1 MEQPVITMKNIRKSY
16 GSGLGRTPK
25 VAVADL
31 SLELEKGDILGL
43 LGPNG
48 AGKTTTIK
56 VLLGIVFPEGGEG
69 SLLGKPLG
77 DRSAHR
83 RLGFL
88 PEQPYFYGFLNAEK
102 GLELYG
108 KFFGLDGETIRRRTA
123 DLLELVGL
131 QADSHLTLDK
141 YSKGML
147 QRFGIAQAL
156 LNDPELVIMDE
167 PSSGLDPVGQK
178 EVQDVLLQLK
188 SEGRTIFLS
197 SHQLS
202 EVESICDS
210 VSIVN
215 LGKAVK
221 EGRLADLL
229 SFEGLT
235 RITLKGEDPSV
246 LNALQPIAR
255 NVEQHDGNTILDVES
270 EQIYRALETARGL
283 GMELISA
290 VPYKRSLEELF
301 LETIRG
307 TSD

>member
-16 GSGLGRTPK
+16 RSGLGRTPK

-31 SLELEKGDILGL
+31 SLELEKGDIFGL

-48 AGKTTTIK
+48 AGKTTAIK

-178 EVQDVLLQLK
+178 EVHDVLLQLK

-210 VSIVN
+210 VSIIN

-290 VPYKRSLEELF
+290 VPYRRSLEEFF
-301 LETIRG
+301 LETIRE
-307 TSD
+307 TTD

>member
-16 GSGLGRTPK
+16 RSGLGRTPK

-31 SLELEKGDILGL
+31 SLELEKGDIFGL

-56 VLLGIVFPEGGEG
+56 VLLGIVFPDSGEG

-178 EVQDVLLQLK
+178 EVHDVLLQLK

-221 EGRLADLL
+221 EGKLADLL

-246 LNALQPIAR
+246 LNALQPNAR

-290 VPYKRSLEELF
+290 VPYRRSLEEFF
-301 LETIRG
+301 LETIRE

>member
-56 VLLGIVFPEGGEG
+56 VLLGIVFPDGGEG

-88 PEQPYFYGFLNAEK
+88 PEQPYFYGFMNAEK

-131 QADSHLTLDK
+131 QHDSHLTLDK

-147 QRFGIAQAL
+147 QRFGIAQTL

-178 EVQDVLLQLK
+178 EVRDVLLQLK

>member
-16 GSGLGRTPK
+16 RSGLRRTSK
-25 VAVADL
+25 AAVADL
-31 SLELEKGDILGL
+31 SLEVEKGDIFGL

-221 EGRLADLL
+221 EGKLADLL

-255 NVEQHDGNTILDVES
+255 NVEQHDGNTILDIES

-290 VPYKRSLEELF
+290 VPYRRSLEEFF
-301 LETIRG
+301 LETIRE